1 VKEGDTQR
9 KLAAR
14 NKREEY
20 PAPNSLLQHDPSF
33 PPLVLTTPLGFV
45 PAFVMNSQLSK
56 NLRRATEIQEYF
68 LELRRLH
75 DWDAEDGN
83 NIGEAMCLA
92 QAGEKHL
99 LNGGTKAMARFRAL
113 QKRFAGIEDAT
124 SKYEWFE
131 VRRAKRSKP
140 CGDGCEDRRRVRRP
154 AKDANTAGLK
164 SHCSPLCSH
173 RIVAPFFH
181 SCVRQPMMEAVL
193 ENKLGL
199 AVEGPERLCNLSEKR
214 AREVGAALSIS
225 LAVNQTAETAVDDWI
240 LNNRA
245 LGELDKEE
253 VWVSARAKRA
263 HLIYS
268 PLQIEH
274 MHHQR
279 GVARA
284 SHLRAHESPSWSRAH
299 VSFTRHEPT
308 SPQINPSV

>member
-1 VKEGDTQR
+1 
-9 KLAAR
+9 
-14 NKREEY
+14 
-20 PAPNSLLQHDPSF
+20 
-33 PPLVLTTPLGFV
+33 
-45 PAFVMNSQLSK
+45 MNSQLSK

-268 PLQIEH
+268 RLPCKSSICITNVESRAHLICEH
-274 MHHQR
+274 MNHHR
-279 GVARA
+279 GVART
-284 SHLRAHESPSWSRAH
+284 SRLRDTSRLPLKSTRACELPTWSRAH
-299 VSFTRHEPT
+299 FSFTRARLDRSKHAAPLFTPT
-308 SPQINPSV
+308 YMFWTRGVCM